1 MALKIRKTAVLGAG
15 VMGAQIAALLGAAGI
30 TTWLLDLELTE
41 PPADAKLA
49 KALGSKF
56 RSGRAMGAL
65 ETLKKLKPSPLLS
78 ESALELIIPGNF
90 ADDLSVISECDW
102 IIEVVIEKLEIKR
115 SIHKRI
121 SEYKRP
127 GVPITTNTSGIP
139 INDIVSELG
148 DEYARDFFGTHF
160 FNPPRYM
167 KLLEVIAGTK
177 TNPELFSQVSEWIE
191 SHLGKG
197 VVIANDTV
205 NFIANRVGVL
215 SLQSTLHHMADLK
228 LNFETVDQLTGKLMG
243 RPSSGTLRT
252 MDVVGLDTCVHVAKN
267 VYDKASNAPLRN
279 MFLAPSW
286 LSQLIETGAL
296 GQKTNDKGCYLK
308 SKDSKGKTEILV
320 FRPDQNQ
327 YVKQEAQ
334 NFSWIGAAEKERNL
348 LKRLNY
354 ILDQKDEGAELIW
367 RILRDTFSYS
377 ALLCDEIAS
386 GEIKRI
392 DDAIKWGFNWEMGPF
407 ELWQG
412 LGFEKILE
420 RLKKD
425 RAELP
430 SWIKTGLAFYSPSP
444 DSMAAETLGIT
455 EQFNSKKQKMQNV
468 IAKPYDYILPNKE
481 NKEDKRVI
489 FSNKSASLLDIGDGA
504 SLLVFHTKM
513 NAVDA
518 DLLSLT
524 QRALAYSSQHFDAMV
539 IGNQGPAFS
548 AGANLKSLLEQIE
561 RKDWTGIDQML
572 RQFQGTM
579 QLIKYAPFPTVAC
592 PHGMTL
598 GGGCEITLH
607 ASHRVVYSETYTGLV
622 EVGVGLI
629 PGGGGTKELAL
640 RAYDLAQQGDKADPF
655 AFIQK
660 NFMLIATG
668 QVSTSGQ
675 NAVEMGLYPKS
686 NTQFT
691 LSRDRQISEA
701 KATALNVRRLGFK
714 TPLPRTGIKALG
726 DGSINTLR
734 MALYNMLEGRMIS
747 AYDAFVGE
755 RVATVLCGGEIDS
768 GTVVDEAWFLDL
780 ERRVFVELCQQEKT
794 KERIGYMLA
803 NGKALRN

>member
-1 MALKIRKTAVLGAG
+1 MALKIRKAAVLGAG

-30 TTWLLDLELTE
+30 TTWLLDLEMTE
-41 PPADAKLA
+41 PPKDAKLA

-56 RSGRAMGAL
+56 RSARAIGAL
-65 ETLKKLKPSPLLS
+65 DMLKKLKPSPLLS
-78 ESALELIIPGNF
+78 ETAVDLIIPGNF
-90 ADDLSVISECDW
+90 ADDLSVLSECDW
-102 IIEVVIEKLEIKR
+102 IIEVVIEKLDIKR

-148 DEYARDFFGTHF
+148 DDYARDFFGTHF

-177 TNPELFSQVSEWIE
+177 TDPELFSQVSEWIE
-191 SHLGKG
+191 RNLGKG

-252 MDVVGLDTCVHVAKN
+252 MDVVGLDTCMHVAKN
-267 VYDKASNAPLRN
+267 VYDKAPTAPLRDL
-279 MFLAPSW
+279 FLPPAW
-286 LSQLIETGAL
+286 LPQLIESGSL
-296 GQKTNDKGCYLK
+296 GQKTGDKGCFLK
-308 SKDSKGKTEILV
+308 SKDSKGKTEILAY
-320 FRPDQNQ
+320 RPELTQ
-327 YVKQEAQ
+327 YAKQDPQ
-334 NFSWIGAAEKERNL
+334 PFPWIGPAEKERNL
-348 LKRLNY
+348 FKRLTF
-354 ILDQKDEGAELIW
+354 ILDQTDQGAELIW

-377 ALLCDEIAS
+377 ALLCNEIAS

-392 DDAIKWGFNWEMGPF
+392 DDAIRWGFNWEMGPF

-412 LGFEKILE
+412 LGFDKILD

-425 RAELP
+425 KVELP
-430 SWIKTGLAFYSPSP
+430 SWIKPGLTFYNPSP
-444 DSMAAETLGIT
+444 DSPAFETMGLA
-455 EQFNSKKQKMQNV
+455 EQFNSKTLKLQKLA
-468 IAKPYDYILPNKE
+468 AKPYEYTLPNRE
-481 NKEDKRVI
+481 NSEDKRLI
-489 FSNKSASLLDIGDGA
+489 FGNKSASLLDMGDGA

-524 QRALAYSSQHFDAMV
+524 QKALTYSSQHFDAMV

-561 RKDWTGIDQML
+561 KKDWTGIDQML

-607 ASHRVVYSETYTGLV
+607 ASHRVAYSETYTGLV

-640 RAYDLAQQGDKADPF
+640 RAYDLALLGDKADSF

-660 NFMLIATG
+660 NFMLIAMG

-686 NTQFT
+686 NTQVT
-691 LSRDRQISEA
+691 LSRERQLFEA
-701 KATALNVRRLGFK
+701 KEVALATYKLSYK
-714 TPLPRTGIKALG
+714 TPLPRTGIKVLG

-747 AYDAFVGE
+747 AYDAFIGE
-755 RVATVLCGGEIDS
+755 KVATVLCGGEVDA

-794 KERIGYMLA
+794 KERISYMLG